1 MRVSTAFA
9 LISCAFGGINFVDAD
24 VSSNMPTLGIVQS
37 KISQRVVLRFT
48 GLDQRVPL

>member
-1 MRVSTAFA
+1 MRVSAAFT
-9 LISCAFGGINFVDAD
+9 LISCAFGGMKFVDAD
-24 VSSNMPTLGIVQS
+24 VSSDMPTVCIVQS